1 MQFQPSALSNPMGRD
16 TTAVRPT
23 DVVKWLPTVTAD
35 KRATIPIGS
44 TIKQPYKDGSAPSV
58 YRKIERDA
66 WRIYSG
72 PRFVGQI
79 LSVAQSA
86 DGYYPATA
94 KQANF
99 LDDAWLKGYR
109 DLPAVDA
116 PTTPQTYKPFTGTQ
130 KPVEFDD
137 QLPEDSDDQ
146 LPEDISEEDAAALT
160 EDEIL
165 AASAANLAE
174 PETDNTKF
182 YILAGVGVVGLAIV
196 GHYFM
201 SRRKKA

>member
-1 MQFQPSALSNPMGRD
+1 MGRD
-16 TTAVRPT
+16 TTTVRPT

-44 TIKQPYKDGSAPSV
+44 TIEQPYKDGSAPSV

-66 WRIYSG
+66 WRIYAG

-109 DLPAVDA
+109 DLPAIDA

-137 QLPEDSDDQ
+137 QLPED
-146 LPEDISEEDAAALT
+146 ISEDDAAALT

-165 AASAANLAE
+165 AASAANLVE

-182 YILAGVGVVGLAIV
+182 YILAGVGVVGLAI
-196 GHYFM
+196 GAHYFM